1 MKYVIYSSKISSTVY
16 LPVCLFVHE
25 EKYMHLITIK
35 VEVISK
41 TKSIVKPNMQV
52 DFLNKFVSDILH
64 NIIYTCNIYHIHLHR
79 TSYKSVIL
87 YTRITFYPI
96 LHPPFPSENG
106 RGKVRS

>member
-1 MKYVIYSSKISSTVY
+1 MQ
-16 LPVCLFVHE
+16 
-25 EKYMHLITIK
+25 LITIK

-64 NIIYTCNIYHIHLHR
+64 NIIYTCNIYHIHPHR
-79 TSYKSVIL
+79 TSYKYVIL